1 VNPGFGL
8 WAVIALRF
16 ERVTN
21 MEPVT
26 NDAIAMDAPNRNALG
41 QSASVAFIITHTIKA
56 GEEKR
61 YEDWLAAILDAVSRS
76 SGYFGR
82 EIFRPGHGSRK
93 YTTIVRFN
101 SHEHL
106 NAWAESDVR
115 RSYVESVS
123 DLLERGDQHE
133 IRTGIDFWFTPGGIK
148 PPKPWKQFLLTLSA
162 VYPLT
167 LILPRILGPLFNLV
181 PPPLNDQL
189 VKGFA
194 VAASLTALLTFVI
207 MPRYT
212 WLVKRWLYEESE

>member
-1 VNPGFGL
+1 MSTQSGAIVEPNP
-8 WAVIALRF
+8 
-16 ERVTN
+16 T
-21 MEPVT
+21 
-26 NDAIAMDAPNRNALG
+26 
-41 QSASVAFIITHTIKA
+41 VAFIITHTIKA
-56 GEEKR
+56 GTQKS
-61 YEDWLAAILDAVSRS
+61 YEDWLTDILRTVSNFP
-76 SGYFGR
+76 GYLGR

-115 RSYVESVS
+115 RSYINRVS
-123 DLLERGDQHE
+123 DLLEQGDQYE
-133 IRTGIDFWFTPGGIK
+133 IRTGIDFWFTPGGMK

-167 LILPRILGPLFNLV
+167 LILPRLLGPLFSLV

-189 VKGFA
+189 MKGFA
-194 VAASLTALLTFVI
+194 VAASLTALLTFAI

-212 WLVKRWLYEESE
+212 RLVKRWLYEESE